1 MTKERKYEI
10 CRVCGYVRLV
20 GKGGRCPACGV
31 RDTAFAPF
39 QHKASF
45 NRRTF
50 LKLDVHP
57 VAVHF
62 TITYTAV
69 SALLFFILLFVDEL
83 LGVPIQGILDLQLTF
98 LPLLI
103 VSGGITGLIDG
114 KIRFRK
120 IKTPYLLR
128 KIFLGCILFVT
139 SVILLVIHTLN
150 PGDTIFLLIEGFLIT
165 IAFIIASY
173 LGWIGAELISSIVPM
188 GKIESGTK

>member
-1 MTKERKYEI
+1 MGKETKYEI
-10 CRVCGYVRLV
+10 CRVCGYVRPV

-31 RDTAFAPF
+31 RDTAFVPF
-39 QHKASF
+39 QHKASL
-45 NRRTF
+45 NRRLF

-69 SALLFFILLFVDEL
+69 SALLFFLLLFVDEL
-83 LGVPIQGILDLQLTF
+83 LGVRIQGILDLQITF

-114 KIRFRK
+114 KMRFRK

-128 KIFLGCILFVT
+128 KIVLGCCLLAT
-139 SVILLVIHTLN
+139 TVILLILHIISQ
-150 PGDTIFLLIEGFLIT
+150 GDDSFLLIEALLILL
-165 IAFIIASY
+165 AFILSSY
-173 LGWIGAELISSIVPM
+173 LGWIGAELICPIVPM
-188 GKIESGTK
+188 GKIES

>member
-1 MTKERKYEI
+1 MEKETNYEI
-10 CRVCGYVRLV
+10 CRVCGYVRPA

-31 RDTAFAPF
+31 RDTAFVPF
-39 QHKASF
+39 RHKASLS
-45 NRRTF
+45 RRIF

-69 SALLFFILLFVDEL
+69 SALLFFLLLFVDEL
-83 LGVPIQGILDLQLTF
+83 LGVPIQGILDLQITF

-128 KIFLGCILFVT
+128 KIVLGCILLTT
-139 SVILLVIHTLN
+139 SVILLIFHIISQ
-150 PGDTIFLLIEGFLIT
+150 GDDSFLLIEALLISL
-165 IAFIIASY
+165 AFILASY
-173 LGWIGAELISSIVPM
+173 LGWIGAELICPIVPM
-188 GKIESGTK
+188 GKIES

>member
-1 MTKERKYEI
+1 MKKETKYEI
-10 CRVCGYVRLV
+10 CRVCGYVRPV

-31 RDTAFAPF
+31 RDTAFVLF
-39 QHKASF
+39 QHKASL
-45 NRRTF
+45 NRRLY

-83 LGVPIQGILDLQLTF
+83 LGVPIQGILDLQITF

-120 IKTPYLLR
+120 IKTPYLFR
-128 KIFLGCILFVT
+128 KIVLGCCLLAT
-139 SVILLVIHTLN
+139 SVILLILHIISQ
-150 PGDTIFLLIEGFLIT
+150 GDDSLLLIEALLILL
-165 IAFIIASY
+165 AFILASY
-173 LGWIGAELISSIVPM
+173 LGWIGAELICPIVPM
-188 GKIESGTK
+188 GKMES

>member
-1 MTKERKYEI
+1 MNKEIKYEI
-10 CRVCGYVRLV
+10 CRVCGYVRPV

-31 RDTAFAPF
+31 RDTAFVPF

-62 TITYTAV
+62 TISYTAV
-69 SALLFFILLFVDEL
+69 SAFLFFLMLFTDEL
-83 LGVPIQGILDLQLTF
+83 LGVSIQGIFDLQITF

-103 VSGGITGLIDG
+103 AFGGITGLIDG

-128 KIFLGCILFVT
+128 KIVLGCVLLAI
-139 SVILLVIHTLN
+139 SIILLLFHIISQGEVT
-150 PGDTIFLLIEGFLIT
+150 FLLIEGILISV
-165 IAFIIASY
+165 AFIIASY
-173 LGWIGAELISSIVPM
+173 LGWIGAELICPIVPM
-188 GKIESGTK
+188 GKIES

>member
-31 RDTAFAPF
+31 RDTAFVPY

-45 NRRTF
+45 KRRTF

-69 SALLFFILLFVDEL
+69 SALLFFVLLFIDEL
-83 LGVPIQGILDLQLTF
+83 LGVPLQGILDLQITF

-103 VSGGITGLIDG
+103 ISGGVTGLIDG

-128 KIFLGCILFVT
+128 KIILGCVLFVV
-139 SVILLVIHTLN
+139 SIILLIIHIRN
-150 PGDTIFLLIEGFLIT
+150 PGDDIIFLLIEGIIIS
-165 IAFIIASY
+165 IAFFIASY
-173 LGWIGAELISSIVPM
+173 LGWIGAELISPIVPM
-188 GKIESGTK
+188 GKIES

>member
-1 MTKERKYEI
+1 MKKDRKYEI
-10 CRVCGYVRLV
+10 CRVCGYVRPI

-31 RDTAFAPF
+31 RDTAFVPF

-45 NRRTF
+45 NRRIF

-62 TITYTAV
+62 TISYTAV
-69 SALLFFILLFVDEL
+69 TALLFFLLLFIDEL
-83 LGVPIQGILDLQLTF
+83 LGVPIQGILDLQITL

-103 VSGGITGLIDG
+103 ASGGITGLIDG

-128 KIFLGCILFVT
+128 KIVLGCILLVT
-139 SVILLVIHTLN
+139 SVFLLILHIISQ
-150 PGDTIFLLIEGFLIT
+150 GSSFLLIEALLISL
-165 IAFIIASY
+165 AFILASY
-173 LGWIGAELISSIVPM
+173 LGWIGAELICPIVPM
-188 GKIESGTK
+188 GKIEA

>member
-1 MTKERKYEI
+1 MKKETKYEI
-10 CRVCGYVRLV
+10 CRVCGYVRQI

-31 RDTAFAPF
+31 RDTAFVPF
-39 QHKASF
+39 QHRASF
-45 NRRTF
+45 NRRIF

-69 SALLFFILLFVDEL
+69 SALLFFLLLFVDEL
-83 LGVPIQGILDLQLTF
+83 LGVPIQGILDLQITF

-103 VSGGITGLIDG
+103 ASGGITGLIDG

-128 KIFLGCILFVT
+128 KIVLGCILLVT
-139 SVILLVIHTLN
+139 SVILLILHIISQ
-150 PGDTIFLLIEGFLIT
+150 GDASFLLIEVLLISL
-165 IAFIIASY
+165 AFVLASY
-173 LGWIGAELISSIVPM
+173 LGWIGAELICPIVPM
-188 GKIESGTK
+188 GKIES

>member
-1 MTKERKYEI
+1 MKKELKYEI
-10 CRVCGYVRLV
+10 CRVCGYVRPT

-31 RDTAFAPF
+31 RDTAFIPF
-39 QHKASF
+39 RHKASF
-45 NRRTF
+45 NRRIF

-62 TITYTAV
+62 TISYTAV
-69 SALLFFILLFVDEL
+69 TALLFFLLLFVDEV
-83 LGVPIQGILDLQLTF
+83 LGVPIQGIFDLQITF

-128 KIFLGCILFVT
+128 KIVLGGILLVT
-139 SVILLVIHTLN
+139 SVILLILHIISQ
-150 PGDTIFLLIEGFLIT
+150 GDASFLLIEALLISL
-165 IAFIIASY
+165 AFILASY
-173 LGWIGAELISSIVPM
+173 LGWIGAELICPIVPM
-188 GKIESGTK
+188 GKIES

>member
-1 MTKERKYEI
+1 MKKEKKYEI

-31 RDTAFAPF
+31 KDTAFVPF

-69 SALLFFILLFVDEL
+69 TALLFFILLFIDEL
-83 LGVPIQGILDLQLTF
+83 LGVPIQGILDLQITF

-103 VSGGITGLIDG
+103 TSGGITGLIDG

-128 KIFLGCILFVT
+128 KIVLGCIL
-139 SVILLVIHTLN
+139 LVISVFLLILHIISQ
-150 PGDTIFLLIEGFLIT
+150 GDASFLLIEALLISL
-165 IAFIIASY
+165 AFILASY
-173 LGWIGAELISSIVPM
+173 LGWIGAELICPIVPM
-188 GKIESGTK
+188 GKIKA

>member
-1 MTKERKYEI
+1 MKKDTKYEI
-10 CRVCGYVRLV
+10 CRVCGYIRPV

-31 RDTAFAPF
+31 RDTAFVPF
-39 QHKASF
+39 QYKASF
-45 NRRTF
+45 NRRIF

-69 SALLFFILLFVDEL
+69 TALLYFLLLFSDKL
-83 LGVPIQGILDLQLTF
+83 LGVPIQGILDLQITF

-103 VSGGITGLIDG
+103 ASGGITGLIDG

-128 KIFLGCILFVT
+128 KIALGCILLVT
-139 SVILLVIHTLN
+139 SVILLILHVIN
-150 PGDTIFLLIEGFLIT
+150 QGAFLLIECLLISL
-165 IAFIIASY
+165 AFILASY
-173 LGWIGAELISSIVPM
+173 LGWIGAELICPIVPM
-188 GKIESGTK
+188 GKIES